1 MIFGNPANIICDR
14 GAAFSSNDFQKYC
27 DNENIKMFQIT
38 TGLPRVNGQVER
50 LNAIIIS
57 VLSKLS
63 IDDPSKWYRYVDR
76 VQQAVNSTYS
86 RSIKTTPFELLI
98 GTKMRTK
105 DDPQIH
111 DLIQQEIT
119 ELFNN
124 ERCEQRK
131 QAKLQI
137 LKIQSEN
144 KKTYNLRRKQAQQYK
159 VNDLVAI
166 KRTQFGSGLKLK
178 SKFLGPYQITKIKNN
193 NSYDVRKLTNAE
205 GPINTTTT
213 AEYMKPWAKD
223 NDATFGS
230 NVQQDGRMW
239 VIKG

>member
-27 DNENIKMFQIT
+27 DNENIKLFQIT
-38 TGLPRVNGQVER
+38 TGLPRVSGQVER

-86 RSIKTTPFELLI
+86 RSINTTPFELLI
-98 GTKMRTK
+98 GAKMRTK
-105 DDPQIH
+105 DQIR
-111 DLIQQEIT
+111 DLIQQDIT
-119 ELFNN
+119 VLFNN

-137 LKIQSEN
+137 RKIQNEN

-159 VNDLVAI
+159 INDLVAI

-205 GPINTTTT
+205 GPINTTTA
-213 AEYMKPWAKD
+213 AEYMKPWVKD